1 MDKLPEETFDKKVN
15 VYCQLSRKRPPMTK
29 RSPTGGGRLRENQ
42 ENKPKL
48 DRLSWL
54 HTDIYLIS

>member
-15 VYCQLSRKRPPMTK
+15 VYSQLSRKRPPMTK

-48 DRLSWL
+48 DRLS
-54 HTDIYLIS
+54 